1 MRSIKRRD
9 NVFIGTEPN
18 DGRMMVVEQV
28 REAHLHDIPALSALL
43 AEVHNLHVAALPHIF
58 APIEADAQTDTFLR
72 DQLALPDSQGFVAEE
87 TGTLAGY
94 CWIQRYEAPPLH
106 RNVPRRYAE
115 IHTLVVAASH
125 RQRGIGRALV
135 ERAHVWAAAQGVDEV
150 RIVVYEFNQEALS
163 FYERLGYETGRRT
176 LWYPLEKNVTSEV

>member
-1 MRSIKRRD
+1 
-9 NVFIGTEPN
+9 
-18 DGRMMVVEQV
+18 MVGVGPI
-28 REAHLHDIPALSALL
+28 REAHLRDVQALSALL
-43 AEVHNLHVAALPHIF
+43 VEVHDLHVAALPHIF
-58 APIEADAQTDTFLR
+58 APIDADAQTEAFLR
-72 DQLALPDSQGFVAEE
+72 DQLALPDSQGFVADE

-94 CWIQRYEAPPLH
+94 CWIQLHEAPSLH

-125 RQRGIGRALV
+125 RQQGIGRALV

-150 RIVVYEFNQEALS
+150 RIVVYEFNQEALR

-176 LWYPLEKNVTSEV
+176 LWYPLKREVASEV